1 MTPTISTRARAT
13 RRAAI
18 AGLALVAAGCNSGN
32 GGGND
37 NATHTLGG
45 NVTGLNG
52 SLTLVTDRGDRVS
65 LAADGPFTFAEQYRK
80 GQQYHVTVES
90 DPPNQ
95 TCVAGN
101 NFGRMAAANVVNIV
115 IVCSDDEPPGV
126 SIGGTIQGLV
136 GQVVLKWY
144 TYGDSQAFTDNGPF
158 AFAELATRGMSY
170 DVVIESQPDG
180 QVCSIANG
188 FGIATAPVTAIVVSC
203 ADVNPQFALRGHIGG
218 LTGTG
223 LRIEAGP
230 GNWVEPA
237 PGATTFALPVGL
249 ANAATYD
256 VGITAQPVG
265 QTCVVQ
271 SASGRVDAAD
281 VDDIYVPCTDNV
293 TDPLSGTYV
302 AASLQPG
309 SYVYITFFP
318 DGVYVYGSIEDDE
331 YCTILFPPYTYGNGI
346 EYGVYRYDASTHQF
360 SVLNAVEDSNG
371 QCGMRD
377 SESGAAL
384 LSGTLTVAGSGAST
398 IMTLT
403 PAGGGAPIDLT
414 PVPNVDG
421 QIVGSWAAPYQK
433 GVALFMPAGDNW
445 LHYMTT
451 ETQYDYL
458 PLQTGAIVGLE
469 YACALV
475 DAMTGGRIQPDV
487 SSACDAP
494 TPTTPGARDLDG
506 RSGLW
511 PLHSMGSFTV
521 TGDTMNLNGVE
532 YRRIRPQ

>member
-1 MTPTISTRARAT
+1 MKPTISARARAA

-18 AGLALVAAGCNSGN
+18 AGLALVAAGCNSGGGN
-32 GGGND
+32 GGG
-37 NATHTLGG
+37 ATYTLGG
-45 NVTGLNG
+45 SVTGLNG
-52 SLTLVTDRGDRVS
+52 SLTLVSGLGDRISVT
-65 LAADGPFTFAEQYRK
+65 ADGPFTFAEQYRK
-80 GQQYHVTVES
+80 GQRYHVTVES

-95 TCVAGN
+95 TCVASN
-101 NFGRMAAANVVNIV
+101 NFGPMPAANVVDISV
-115 IVCSDDEPPGV
+115 VCSDDAPQFV
-126 SIGGTIQGLV
+126 SIGGRIQGLV
-136 GQVVLKWY
+136 GQVVLNWY
-144 TYGDSQAFTDNGPF
+144 TYGDSQAFTDDGPF
-158 AFAELATRGMSY
+158 TFAEMATPGTGY

-188 FGIATAPVTAIVVSC
+188 FGVASATVTTIVVSC
-203 ADVNPQFALRGHIGG
+203 VAEDARFALRGSISG

-230 GNWVEPA
+230 GNSFEPA

-249 ANAATYD
+249 ANAADYD
-256 VGITAQPVG
+256 VGIAAQPTG

-281 VDDIYVPCTDNV
+281 VEDIDVRCTNNV

-302 AASLQPG
+302 AAGLQPG

-318 DGVYVYGSIEDDE
+318 DGVYLYGSIEDDE
-331 YCTILFPPYTYGNGI
+331 FCSEMGPPYTDGNGI
-346 EYGVYRYDASTHQF
+346 EYGAYHYDATTHQL
-360 SVLNAVEDSNG
+360 SVLNTTQDSNG
-371 QCGMRD
+371 LCGVWD
-377 SESGAAL
+377 SETGAARYN
-384 LSGTLTVAGSGAST
+384 GTLAVTGSGAST
-398 IMTLT
+398 VLTLT
-403 PAGGGAPIDLT
+403 PAGGGASIDLT

-421 QIVGSWAAPYQK
+421 EIIGSWAAPYQK
-433 GVALFMPAGDNW
+433 GVALFLPGSDNW
-445 LHYMTT
+445 LYYMTT
-451 ETQYDYL
+451 ETQGDEW
-458 PLQTGAIVGLE
+458 PLQTGTTVGLE

-475 DAMTGGRIQPDV
+475 DTMTGGRIQPDV
-487 SSACDAP
+487 SNACDAP

-511 PLHSMGSFTV
+511 PLHDMGSFTV